1 VNQNQT
7 SSPRPYTLVPFP
19 RSTPRN
25 CGPGARAGTH
35 YERETRAALPTTIPV
50 ADAVHNISRAAM
62 LVNSFATGNMEALR
76 YACQDVIHQVPGPP
90 CPLTPALPS
99 PPTLPTLPPLTS
111 PAFKPPISKLSRLS
125 RPPHLPP
132 LSLTPLHPAHLPPL
146 SLTPLHPPHHQP
158 IRGEAFPLKELIA
171 AALSKG
177 AHGAFLSGA
186 GPTVLALTAG
196 AHPARP
202 HG

>member
-1 VNQNQT
+1 VHAH
-7 SSPRPYTLVPFP
+7 
-19 RSTPRN
+19 
-25 CGPGARAGTH
+25 ARTH

-111 PAFKPPISKLSRLS
+111 PAFKPPLSKLSRLL
-125 RPPHLPP
+125 RPPHLPAP
-132 LSLTPLHPAHLPPL
+132 FVDPSTPCTSSAPFVDPSTPSTSPAD
-146 SLTPLHPPHHQP
+146 TG
-158 IRGEAFPLKELIA
+158 RGVSPQGADRRRA
-171 AALSKG
+171 VQGGARRVSVRRG
-177 AHGAFLSGA
+177 AHGAGA
-186 GPTVLALTAG
+186 DGRG
-196 AHPARP
+196 APCPATRLRV
-202 HG
+202 